1 MSTNLENRVRT
12 TEKKREY
19 AAGQRN
25 ETRKRGK
32 ISRARDNK
40 GDIFLLEEQHDNFVA
55 AVRKYE
61 MLVATNAR

>member
-1 MSTNLENRVRT
+1 M
-12 TEKKREY
+12 KREK
-19 AAGQRN
+19 GR
-25 ETRKRGK
+25 K
-32 ISRARDNK
+32 ISRERDNK